1 MPRTVFTSVL
11 FLALMQ
17 FEPLPGQNFESIAKR
32 IARSVVKV
40 TAFDQGRAITAGNG
54 FFVASDGFVVTDRQ
68 VIGDYKTIV
77 IETADGIKHTGISV
91 EASDAVHGLVLL
103 RIADVSGPAL
113 ALGSPRPGERVAV
126 IALAKPIAAGLI
138 SDVMWAPAAS
148 RTEILPLRPTALVS
162 TPGTE
167 LIQMTALVSA
177 SGSGSPVIDNSGEV
191 VGSATY
197 RTGLGKNVN
206 FAISSK
212 HVKELLDS
220 HGLSPASIAW
230 TKF

>member
-1 MPRTVFTSVL
+1 MCPGIYLAVMPRTVFTSVL

-77 IETADGIKHTGISV
+77 IETADGIKHMGISV
-91 EASDAVHGLVLL
+91 EATDAVHGLVLL

-113 ALGSPRPGERVAV
+113 TLGSPKPGERVAV
-126 IALAKPIAAGLI
+126 IALAKPIASGLI
-138 SDVMWAPAAS
+138 SDVVWAPTRITHGNPAAAS
-148 RTEILPLRPTALVS
+148 QRACLNEWNRVDTNDRVRP
-162 TPGTE
+162 
-167 LIQMTALVSA
+167 
-177 SGSGSPVIDNSGEV
+177 SG
-191 VGSATY
+191 
-197 RTGLGKNVN
+197 
-206 FAISSK
+206 
-212 HVKELLDS
+212 
-220 HGLSPASIAW
+220 
-230 TKF
+230 